1 MTATTAITESYPPEM
16 QAVLEDF
23 ALFDDW
29 EERYAYLIDLGKRL
43 PALPEAAKT
52 PENKVH
58 GCTSQVWFIVEPQD
72 GHSGRLRF
80 AADSDA
86 YIVRGLIALLLRIFS
101 GKTPAEITALDV
113 QAFFAELGL
122 KQHLSPNRSNGF
134 FAMVQRIKQLARQYE
149 SAGVS

>member
-1 MTATTAITESYPPEM
+1 MTTQTKTPEM
-16 QAVLEDF
+16 QEMIEDF

-43 PALPEAAKT
+43 PPLPEAAKV

-58 GCTSQVWFIVEPQD
+58 GCASQVWFVAEPAD
-72 GHSGRLRF
+72 DKRLHL

-86 YIVRGLIALLLRIFS
+86 HIVRGLIALLLRIYS
-101 GKTPAEITALDV
+101 GKTPAEITAIDV
-113 QAFFAELGL
+113 QSFFATLGL

-134 FAMVQRIKQLARQYE
+134 FAMVRRIRELARHYE
-149 SAGVS
+149 KTPAG